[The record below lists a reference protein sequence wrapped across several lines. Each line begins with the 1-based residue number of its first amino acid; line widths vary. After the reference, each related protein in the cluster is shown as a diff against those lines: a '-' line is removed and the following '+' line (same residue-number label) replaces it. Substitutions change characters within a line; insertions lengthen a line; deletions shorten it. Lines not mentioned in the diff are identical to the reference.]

1 MSKVKANSTRI
12 FILVMVVAFA
22 VSSLS
27 LSGFVI
33 WDIAKGGGK
42 KKSATDNLPAEVQQK
57 LNEQKAAQAAGGNKL
72 QGTQLTGFTPIAKV
86 DSLQSIDTQVG
97 TGAEVKAGGK
107 VTAHY
112 TGAIA
117 STGKIFQS
125 SLDSGQPFTAS
136 LDGVIKGWQQGIPG
150 MKAGGKRRVII
161 PASLAYGDQSPSPDI
176 PANSDLV
183 FDIELI

>member
-1 MSKVKANSTRI
+1 M
-12 FILVMVVAFA
+12 
-22 VSSLS
+22 
-27 LSGFVI
+27 
-33 WDIAKGGGK
+33 
-42 KKSATDNLPAEVQQK
+42 
-57 LNEQKAAQAAGGNKL
+57 

-183 FDIELI
+183 FDIELIDVPQ